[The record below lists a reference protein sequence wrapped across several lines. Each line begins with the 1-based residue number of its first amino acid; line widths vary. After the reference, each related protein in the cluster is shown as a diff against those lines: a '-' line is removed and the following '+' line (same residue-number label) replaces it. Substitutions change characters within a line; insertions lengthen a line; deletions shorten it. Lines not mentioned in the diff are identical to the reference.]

1 MKIRLKFTKVFTIVF
16 TKVFDGGGGG
26 EESGDPE
33 VVARKSSPCSPG
45 GGRRGSRRGDGEE
58 SGTVARIQD
67 SWPSGR
73 TGRRA
78 VTRIWLPT
86 IPTLDN
92 ALRVNSDC
100 FSGMSREQRP
110 QSHWIVQTRSV
121 GLRLPWA
128 V

>member
-1 MKIRLKFTKVFTIVF
+1 M
-16 TKVFDGGGGG
+16 FDGGGGG
-26 EESGDPE
+26 EESGGAE
-33 VVARKSSPCSPG
+33 VVAGKSSPCSPS

-58 SGTVARIQD
+58 SGPVASIQD

-73 TGRRA
+73 TGRLA

-86 IPTLDN
+86 MPTLDN

-110 QSHWIVQTRSV
+110 QSHWIVQSRSG
-121 GLRLPWA
+121 GLRLPW
-128 V
+128 VL